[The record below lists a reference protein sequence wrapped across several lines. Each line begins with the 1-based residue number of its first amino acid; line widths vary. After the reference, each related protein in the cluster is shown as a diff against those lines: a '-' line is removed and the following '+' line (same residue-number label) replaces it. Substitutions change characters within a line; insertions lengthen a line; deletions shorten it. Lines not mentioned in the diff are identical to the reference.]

1 MTGKEWVAGVDGAQK
16 GWIVAYMPVRK
27 RKGAYLQRCETFD
40 GVKAATQEKK
50 CVTVAV
56 DMPIGLLETPDQGID
71 SEIRKRL
78 GERRSSL
85 FPTPSTAVLNAKTHE
100 QASQLNRETIGKG
113 ISIQTWNLIPQIRQV
128 RESLHPEDANQ
139 FFECHP
145 ETSFCELAKHP
156 LPSKKTPE
164 GCEQRINLLRATIPD
179 IDAIVQALPKKCKVD
194 DALDAFAAAWSAKRY
209 AQNKAII
216 IGGHDYDNDGYPIR
230 VII

>member
-1 MTGKEWVAGVDGAQK
+1 MDFGNCSHCFNLFQGDLQDTA
-16 GWIVAYMPVRK
+16 K
-27 RKGAYLQRCETFD
+27 RHQTD
-40 GVKAATQEKK
+40 S
-50 CVTVAV
+50 
-56 DMPIGLLETPDQGID
+56 PDQTRD
-71 SEIRKRL
+71 TPEAQRHH
-78 GERRSSL
+78 GEGPSHGSHGPATVGYRCKIPGSGEHV

-113 ISIQTWNLIPQIRQV
+113 ISIQTWNLVPQIRQI

-145 ETSFCELAKHP
+145 ETSFCELAKHS
-156 LPSKKTPE
+156 LSSKKTPE
-164 GCEQRINLLRATIPD
+164 GCEQRINLLRRVIPD
-179 IDAIVQALPKKCKVD
+179 IDAIVQTLPKKCKVD